1 MPRRAARAW
10 GSVDRG
16 KHRRA
21 IELRKHLIPEA
32 ELVAWREGNMGRSDK
47 RGASCS
53 GGVEEPGMCGHSPR
67 GNRETSGRNLHG
79 TEASMTEAIGE
90 VSSRKPV
97 VVSPEE
103 SDGNIVPVKSVNNE
117 VVVSAESM
125 EGRMPTK
132 RNLQQEAAN
141 RIQSRNIASIGLNR
155 VRQRVESDNTFRF
168 NVRFDV
174 KYSR

>member
-1 MPRRAARAW
+1 MPRRPARAW

-67 GNRETSGRNLHG
+67 GNRETSGRRLHG
-79 TEASMTEAIGE
+79 GEAAMTEATGKAN
-90 VSSRKPV
+90 SRKPV
-97 VVSPEE
+97 ASSPEE
-103 SDGNIVPVKSVNNE
+103 SDGNIVPEKSANKGVATP
-117 VVVSAESM
+117 AESM
-125 EGRMPTK
+125 EGRTPTE
-132 RNLQQEAAN
+132 RNSGQEAAH
-141 RIQSRNIASIGLNR
+141 RTQSRVSASNGLDR
-155 VRQRVESDNTFRF
+155 VRQMTPTTRGR
-168 NVRFDV
+168 
-174 KYSR
+174 SRMR